1 MRYLARSGGLLGYA
15 DLVRSRGHDP
25 AVLLTQVGLPV
36 AALENPELYLS
47 YPRLAALYEHTA
59 QVLDEP
65 AFGLLLGR
73 LQGLEVVGALGAW
86 LCQQRTV
93 GEALLGLQR
102 NLGFH
107 ARGIQI
113 HSTLSQDSIRL
124 DLDLA
129 FADATDCRQMLLL
142 SLTLLERGMTDLQ
155 PAHLP
160 AQAVRLAIARPSPD
174 LLRACED
181 TFRCPV
187 QGGSRHYSLSYPLA
201 LLAQPV
207 AVTPRLQARL
217 QQHWRDDWQ
226 LAARGGSV
234 SMTLQVDRSI
244 SALLPTGE
252 CSLETVARLVGLH
265 PRTLQDKLRAE
276 QTHYDE
282 RLRVVRQALA
292 CTHLAESDIDLTRLA
307 LDLGY
312 AELAVF
318 SRAFKAWTG
327 LPPSRWRQA
336 R

>member
-1 MRYLARSGGLLGYA
+1 MNFMRYLARSGGLLGFA
-15 DLVRSRGHDP
+15 ELVRRHGHDP
-25 AVLLTQVGLPV
+25 VALLSDVGLPV
-36 AALENPELYLS
+36 TALQNPDLYLS
-47 YPRLAALYEHTA
+47 YPRLAALYERTA
-59 QVLDEP
+59 QALDEHG
-65 AFGLLLGR
+65 FGLLLGR
-73 LQGLEVVGALGAW
+73 QQGLEVVGALGAW
-86 LCQQRTV
+86 LCQQHTM

-107 ARGIQI
+107 ARGIQM
-113 HSTLSQDSIRL
+113 HSELSHDVIRL
-124 DLDLA
+124 DLQLA
-129 FADATDCRQMLLL
+129 FADDIDCRQMMML

-155 PAHLP
+155 PAHLLPQSVRMGMPRP
-160 AQAVRLAIARPSPD
+160 AAALV
-174 LLRACED
+174 RACEEF
-181 TFRCPV
+181 FRCPV
-187 QGGSRHYSLSYPLA
+187 QFGGRDYSLSYPLA

-226 LAARGGSV
+226 LAPV
-234 SMTLQVDRSI
+234 SISMQVDRSI

-265 PRTLQDKLRAE
+265 PRTLQVRLQAE
-276 QTHYDE
+276 STHYDA
-282 RLRVVRQALA
+282 RLRAVREELA

-318 SRAFKAWTG
+318 SRAFKDWTG
-327 LPPSRWRQA
+327 LPPSRWRQS